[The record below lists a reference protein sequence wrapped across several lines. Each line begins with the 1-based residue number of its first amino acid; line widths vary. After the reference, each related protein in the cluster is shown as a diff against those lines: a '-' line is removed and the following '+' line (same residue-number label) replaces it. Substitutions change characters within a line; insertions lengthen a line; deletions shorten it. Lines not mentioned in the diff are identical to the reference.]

1 MRASPESGLPNSFWK
16 LLFLAAFL
24 ALFCP
29 LPVIAQKAQGNDA
42 SAPKYDPHTE
52 TKMKGTVEEVKLPPK
67 GSEKEILHL
76 LVKNGTEP
84 VDVYLCPKSF
94 LEEMG
99 VGFSKGDE
107 IAVTGSKVK
116 QDGADLVLAREV
128 VKGNDTLVLR
138 DDKGNPVWNWQRK
151 SARTRGPWGDGRAAA
166 TLSAKAHLRP
176 GEPRLQDAQS
186 NVASIFTQRLDG
198 KRLTNR
204 ILFSA

>member
-1 MRASPESGLPNSFWK
+1 LLPTGLGSGGSLEGGAMRASPESGLPNSFWK

-24 ALFCP
+24 ALFCL

-42 SAPKYDPHTE
+42 SSPKYDPHTE
-52 TKMKGTVEEVKLPPK
+52 TNMKGKVEEVKLPPK
-67 GSEKEILHL
+67 GSEKEMVHL

-99 VGFSKGDE
+99 VSFSKGDE

-128 VKGNDTLVLR
+128 AKGNDTLVLR

-151 SARTRGPWGDGRAAA
+151 
-166 TLSAKAHLRP
+166 
-176 GEPRLQDAQS
+176 
-186 NVASIFTQRLDG
+186 N
-198 KRLTNR
+198 
-204 ILFSA
+204 